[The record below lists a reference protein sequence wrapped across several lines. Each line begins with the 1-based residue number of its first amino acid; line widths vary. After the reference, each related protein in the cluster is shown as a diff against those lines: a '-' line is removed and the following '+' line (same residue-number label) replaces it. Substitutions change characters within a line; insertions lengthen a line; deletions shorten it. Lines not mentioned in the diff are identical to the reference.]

1 MPHDHPHAISLRAL
15 PLRAGASLATFV
27 SRNAQERSRTAK
39 IAAGL
44 LSTAAAMVLA
54 QRFGADVRAVYG
66 TGQPEP
72 IGQVVRSVLSR
83 PAGG

>member
-1 MPHDHPHAISLRAL
+1 MSRHHPHATSLREL
-15 PLRAGASLATFV
+15 PLLAGASLATFV
-27 SRNAQERSRTAK
+27 SSNAKERSRTTK
-39 IAAGL
+39 IAVGL

-54 QRFGADVRAVYG
+54 QRLGVDVRAGYG

-72 IGQVVRSVLSR
+72 IGHVVRSVLSR